1 MKALQAVDMKILDK
15 DSHDAWM
22 VLLKSMEQ
30 GAAGISTKTDV
41 EEQRKHFECLS
52 DHLIEAVQR
61 YGVNSDKVYRAYC
74 PMAFD
79 DKGAYWLSEFE
90 DIKNPYFGA
99 SMLRCGENREVFR
112 KR

>member
-1 MKALQAVDMKILDK
+1 MEILDK
-15 DSHDAWM
+15 DAHDAWM
-22 VLLKSMEQ
+22 VLLKPMEQ

-41 EEQRKHFECLS
+41 EEQRKDFERLS

-61 YGVNSDKVYRAYC
+61 FGVNSDKVYRAYC

-99 SMLRCGENREVFR
+99 SMLRCGENSEVFR